1 MFSHCKNLS
10 CNNRIYVKIFLYRL
24 SEKLFVNMSNYIN
37 LRTCTTASL
46 DYGIFNIKE
55 AIEKIK
61 EKPEEYSNIIT
72 ITENNNMYSFVSVM
86 KQIQKS
92 GMEDKIKTIVG
103 VDITIGKK
111 RNDDSNQVDKYNV
124 LMLAKN
130 NNGYTN
136 LCKLQTVFYKSRK
149 KLIFVIKYTI

>member
-1 MFSHCKNLS
+1 
-10 CNNRIYVKIFLYRL
+10 
-24 SEKLFVNMSNYIN
+24 MSNYIN

-61 EKPEEYSNIIT
+61 ENPEEYSNTIT

-111 RNDDSNQVDKYNV
+111 RNDNSNQTDTYNV

-149 KLIFVIKYTI
+149 KEFVLEEQVGEYLDDIFVLSGGNTGFYLIRMFVN

>member
-1 MFSHCKNLS
+1 MFRHCKNLS
-10 CNNRIYVKIFLYRL
+10 CNNRIYVKIFLYCL

-37 LRTCTTASL
+37 LRACTTASL

-124 LMLAKN
+124 LMLAKTIMVILIYVN
-130 NNGYTN
+130 YKLFFIKVERKN
-136 LCKLQTVFYKSRK
+136 LF
-149 KLIFVIKYTI
+149 